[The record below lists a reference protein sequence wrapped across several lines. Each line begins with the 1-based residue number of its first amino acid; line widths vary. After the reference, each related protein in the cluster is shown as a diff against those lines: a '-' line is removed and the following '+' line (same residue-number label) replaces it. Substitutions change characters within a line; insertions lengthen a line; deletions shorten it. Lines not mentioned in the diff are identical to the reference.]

1 MAEFA
6 GNELEEAL
14 SRWQVDAT
22 AVRERLYRAPTP
34 RELERWHALWLAL
47 QGWPTA
53 RVATAL
59 GRDPHTVGSW
69 LAAFRRDGP
78 AALAFV
84 HTGGSPPP

>member
-1 MAEFA
+1 MRRRCASGCTAPRRRASGSA
-6 GNELEEAL
+6 GTRCGWR
-14 SRWQVDAT
+14 S
-22 AVRERLYRAPTP
+22 
-34 RELERWHALWLAL
+34 

-53 RVATAL
+53 QVATAL

-78 AALAFV
+78 AALAFA